1 MKIKIILRPKKVLS
15 LDLFDNVLSFA
26 IDNVFAQHST
36 AWLKSHSEGEK
47 NHGKKPRMKAII
59 HESFDVSVGYCDGV
73 ELCANW

>member
-1 MKIKIILRPKKVLS
+1 M
-15 LDLFDNVLSFA
+15 SFA

-47 NHGKKPRMKAII
+47 NHGKKPRMKAI